1 MLTRYADGAIPS
13 VALDAEL
20 AKDFEGLDARVAE
33 LLDRAEPSAA
43 LDTIWERVRRCNR
56 YVEEHAPWQLAKD
69 PERAGELAQVLAS
82 LAEGLR
88 VVTVLLHPYLPA
100 TVARLLE
107 ALGCPDDGYAAAR
120 FGERGTGTPV
130 RELEPL
136 FPKR

>member
-1 MLTRYADGAIPS
+1 VS
-13 VALDAEL
+13 
-20 AKDFEGLDARVAE
+20 
-33 LLDRAEPSAA
+33 SAA

-107 ALGCPDDGYAAAR
+107 ALGCPDDSYTAAR
-120 FGERGTGTPV
+120 FGEQGTGTSV